1 MKVKSLCTCVV
12 VGMLSLSLTY
22 SAGAVSLQNEQLI
35 NPSMTRSDN
44 AILSDIINSLD
55 PDDRGN
61 VTYIDETGK
70 VLVNKESLRQEVI
83 PLEPVSLVTYK
94 NSDSSLTSITD
105 ITYKDNMSLT
115 SVTDTTYKSNRY
127 KDSTGDLYTLPVLQ
141 PKPACMGN
149 HSVTPMDFSTNSAS
163 FPECRDHRN
172 GPYRS
177 VWSHIGFAWAS
188 TVVHLPTAR
197 EIRDNNSGY
206 NGSTG
211 FIYMGGWSNTNMAVD
226 VGLQHSTKY
235 NDWAPFMLIE
245 GEKNPYTF
253 KPRFD
258 PDQEVRMKFYV
269 PSDGNIALTLTGY
282 ADGEKITR
290 TYVESAPGWTATGNG
305 NLIKR
310 TTSIGQIQDRQDYND
325 GSYIRRVRWST
336 SYIGTN
342 SEDNIPWRNSQ
353 TYDYC
358 SMPRSKVVVDYV
370 HGGEETDNIFLD

>member
-1 MKVKSLCTCVV
+1 
-12 VGMLSLSLTY
+12 MLSLSLTC
-22 SAGAVSLQNEQLI
+22 SVGAESLQNEQLI
-35 NPSMTRSDN
+35 NPSMTKSDN
-44 AILSDIINSLD
+44 AFLSDIINSLD
-55 PDDRGN
+55 PEDREN

-83 PLEPVSLVTYK
+83 PLEPVSQVTYK
-94 NSDSSLTSITD
+94 NSNS
-105 ITYKDNMSLT
+105 SLT
-115 SVTDTTYKSNRY
+115 SVTD
-127 KDSTGDLYTLPVLQ
+127 
-141 PKPACMGN
+141 
-149 HSVTPMDFSTNSAS
+149 
-163 FPECRDHRN
+163 
-172 GPYRS
+172 
-177 VWSHIGFAWAS
+177 
-188 TVVHLPTAR
+188 
-197 EIRDNNSGY
+197 IRDNNSGY

-245 GEKNPYTF
+245 GVKEPYSF
-253 KPRFD
+253 KPRFE
-258 PDQEVRMKFYV
+258 PDQEVQMKFYV
-269 PSDGNIALTLTGY
+269 PSDGNIALTVSGY
-282 ADGEKITR
+282 ADGEKISR
-290 TYVESAPGWTATGNG
+290 TYVEPAPGWTATGNG

-310 TTSIGQIQDRQDYND
+310 TTSIGQIQGQQDYND
-325 GSYIRRVRWST
+325 GSYIRKVRWAT